1 MHAPRRSRELLV
13 ALSFFICLGASDAYG
28 ALDGWLNRSAGV
40 PQAESTFNVIPSP
53 RSQPKQAAEKPRS
66 KEAAT
71 SAAQQILG
79 EDFEF
84 SATTLFVFLLSVFPV
99 GVIMIYLSCK
109 LVGQLEED
117 LGGKSFVAA
126 FFHRLMFSVAFWIL
140 VITEAYQ
147 ASPTGDTGTLFL
159 TDLAVAVVAIGW
171 WIPDSFGRVV
181 LISLI
186 FCVLDMLALMGIM
199 LGSLLLFS

>member
-1 MHAPRRSRELLV
+1 
-13 ALSFFICLGASDAYG
+13 
-28 ALDGWLNRSAGV
+28 
-40 PQAESTFNVIPSP
+40 
-53 RSQPKQAAEKPRS
+53 
-66 KEAAT
+66 
-71 SAAQQILG
+71 
-79 EDFEF
+79 
-84 SATTLFVFLLSVFPV
+84 VFLLSVFPV

-147 ASPTGDTGTLFL
+147 ASPTGNTGTVFL

-186 FCVLDMLALMGIM
+186 FCVLDMFALAGVM
-199 LGSLLLFS
+199 LGSVLLFS

>member
-1 MHAPRRSRELLV
+1 MHAPRRSRELLAAV
-13 ALSFFICLGASDAYG
+13 SFFIWLGANDAYG
-28 ALDGWLNRSAGV
+28 ALDGWLDRSAGV
-40 PQAESTFNVIPSP
+40 PQAEGTFNVIPSP

-79 EDFEF
+79 EDFEL
-84 SATTLFVFLLSVFPV
+84 SATTLFVFMLSVFPV

-109 LVGQLEED
+109 VVGQLEED

-126 FFHRLMFSVAFWIL
+126 FFHRLMFTVAFWIL
-140 VITEAYQ
+140 VITEAYG
-147 ASPTGDTGTLFL
+147 ASPTGGTGTVFL

-186 FCVLDMLALMGIM
+186 FCVLDMFALAGVM
-199 LGSLLLFS
+199 LGSVLLFS